1 MMDSLKKIQPTGFFA
16 HLDGLLLSPLHP
28 PGLRD
33 LYFYTLGLRTT
44 LEAGVPLI
52 KAFELM
58 ARSVKHRQLQRASH
72 IISHAVASGTSLPDA
87 LRSHKHIFSA
97 FFINALES
105 GVHSGSIT
113 RSLDLLVEHYE
124 WLLNLRT
131 KIMRLIWYP
140 LINLILGTFIVLFR
154 DLIIIFMSHAFNWE
168 EAMPVLLKYLEI
180 PIGGVFFAFLVS
192 RVLKDPRV
200 RPATDYFIVG
210 LPVLGKFYANYAK
223 ATFFHLFATSVEAGR
238 NPTISYREAL
248 DGMNNY
254 YLARK
259 LALAEKY
266 ILSGESISSALE
278 RTGVFDRQALGMI
291 VAGEESGS
299 LPELC
304 RKMAE
309 YYRSEIF
316 HLMPGYITAF
326 FPLLMVIVAIAFM
339 TIAFNITTS
348 FLYFGIFF
356 MCLLIF
362 MVL

>member
-1 MMDSLKKIQPTGFFA
+1 MDNPQKLPPTGFLA
-16 HLDGLLLSPLHP
+16 RLDGLLLSPLHP

-44 LEAGVPLI
+44 IAAGVPLI
-52 KAFELM
+52 KAFDLM
-58 ARSVKHRQLQRASH
+58 ARSVKHRQLQRASLS
-72 IISHAVASGTSLPDA
+72 ISRAVASGTSLPDA
-87 LRSHKHIFSA
+87 LRSHKHIFSN

-105 GVHSGSIT
+105 GLHSGSII

-124 WLLNLRT
+124 WLMNLRT

-140 LINLILGTFIVLFR
+140 LINLFLGTLIVLFR
-154 DLIIIFMSHAFNWE
+154 DLIIIFMSHAFNWD
-168 EAMPVLLKYLEI
+168 EAMPLLLKYLEI
-180 PIGGVFFAFLVS
+180 PAGSVFLAFIIS

-210 LPVLGKFYANYAK
+210 IPVLGKLYANYAK
-223 ATFFHLFATSVEAGR
+223 ATFFQLFATSVEAGR
-238 NPTISYREAL
+238 NPAVSYREAL
-248 DGMNNY
+248 NGMNNY

-259 LALAEKY
+259 LARAEKY
-266 ILSGESISSALE
+266 ILSGESVSFAVE
-278 RTGVFDRQALGMI
+278 QTGVFDRQALGMM

-304 RKMAE
+304 HKMAE
-309 YYRSEIF
+309 YYRSEIYHF
-316 HLMPGYITAF
+316 MPGCITAF
-326 FPLLMVIVAIAFM
+326 FPLMMVMVAIAFA

-348 FLYFGIFF
+348 FLSFGIFF